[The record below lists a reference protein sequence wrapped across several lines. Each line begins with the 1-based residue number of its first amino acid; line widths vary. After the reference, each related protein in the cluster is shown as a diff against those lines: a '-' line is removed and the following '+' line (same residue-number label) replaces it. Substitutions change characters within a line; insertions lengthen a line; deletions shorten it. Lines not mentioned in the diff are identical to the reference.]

1 MIEPLFIVTNNPM
14 SKEKFEKKYRVEF
27 IDAPQ
32 LDILKKVRDYI
43 HKGNRI
49 LTHPLMGSVKPNE
62 TPYRTVC
69 VSIEVVN
76 GVDLQSL
83 EIIENSLATTEKFLK
98 DFNTPQ
104 WSEKILADFQL
115 IDSDLID
122 HAIN

>member
-14 SKEKFEKKYRVEF
+14 SKEKFMGKYIVEF
-27 IDAPQ
+27 VEGPQ
-32 LDILKKVRDYI
+32 LEVLKKVRNYI
-43 HKGNRI
+43 HKGNRL

-69 VSIEVVN
+69 VSLKVEDA
-76 GVDLQSL
+76 VDFQSL
-83 EIIENSLATTEKFLK
+83 EIIENSISTTEKFLN
-98 DFNTPQ
+98 DFNTPN

>member
-1 MIEPLFIVTNNPM
+1 MIEQLFIVTNNPM

-43 HKGNRI
+43 HKGNRL